1 VRAVMSLGASVTG
14 SASVRLVWSVRSRA
28 LRLSG

>member
-1 VRAVMSLGASVTG
+1 MRAVMSLGASVT
-14 SASVRLVWSVRSRA
+14 ASVRLVWSIRSRA